1 MLLFV
6 LTKKV
11 VKTMSIGDR
20 IIILRER
27 KGWSQ
32 RELARRIDINYA
44 VMNRIEKGTRSITDS
59 EIIKLA
65 EVLDTTTDY
74 LLGYS
79 PNKSNSNIKEPVKYE
94 TFDDPNLQIAFKDA
108 SDFSEEARRQ
118 TIDFINYLK
127 QKEKAKGRKTPNAE
141 DN

>member
-1 MLLFV
+1 
-6 LTKKV
+6 
-11 VKTMSIGDR
+11 MSIGDR

>member
-1 MLLFV
+1 
-6 LTKKV
+6 
-11 VKTMSIGDR
+11 MSIGDR
-20 IIILRER
+20 IIFLRER

-32 RELARRIDINYA
+32 RELARRIDLNYA
-44 VMNRIEKGTRSITDS
+44 VMNRIEKGTRPITDS

-65 EVLDTTTDY
+65 DVLDTTTDY

-79 PNKSNSNIKEPVKYE
+79 NSNIKEPVKNE
-94 TFDDPNLQIAFKDA
+94 TFDDPDLQIAFKDA

-141 DN
+141 ND